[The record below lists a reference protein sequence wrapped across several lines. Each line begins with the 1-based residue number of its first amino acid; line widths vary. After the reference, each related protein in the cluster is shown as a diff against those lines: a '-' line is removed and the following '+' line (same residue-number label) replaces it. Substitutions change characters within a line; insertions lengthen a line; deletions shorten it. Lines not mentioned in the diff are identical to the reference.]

1 VRGFVGTG
9 GGQVLLC
16 LLQVIERDTGL
27 RGAVA
32 GSGVAALVQLNLA
45 IEVRSEGIQVA

>member
-1 VRGFVGTG
+1 VRGFVRPG

-32 GSGVAALVQLNLA
+32 GTPVAALVQFNFA
-45 IEVRSEGIQVA
+45 IQVRSERIQVA